1 MNLPYKI
8 GAFTRKKREKKK
20 KEKWKLVLPG
30 EQLINLPPKNL
41 IYESLPRIFSLFPSY
56 LAPSWSK
63 CMITWELQDLILS
76 LAAFHS
82 PAMSWAIFTASEA
95 VPNRPLLV
103 KPTVYSPF
111 PPFQPLGKGV
121 LGMPSFVK
129 KSHPCISHGGK
140 KKNWVTS
147 KNQVGESG
155 YNRKDSFLGL
165 FCKTNNIM
173 SW

>member
-129 KSHPCISHGGK
+129 KSHPCISDGGK
-140 KKNWVTS
+140 KKLGYFQES
-147 KNQVGESG
+147 SRRVG
-155 YNRKDSFLGL
+155 L
-165 FCKTNNIM
+165 
-173 SW
+173 